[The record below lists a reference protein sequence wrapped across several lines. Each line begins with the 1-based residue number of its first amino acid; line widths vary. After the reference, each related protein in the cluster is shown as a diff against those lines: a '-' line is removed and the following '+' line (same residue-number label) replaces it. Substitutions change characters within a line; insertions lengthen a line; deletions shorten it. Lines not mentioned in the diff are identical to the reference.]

1 MKAIKYLLIGALMIG
16 INTPSTAQ
24 EEDHKAVIEQL
35 TKVIKSDAPDKEDQ
49 VKDLFKEYKKEPDVI
64 VGVGRAYLDIKDTE
78 NAQKYADM
86 AIKRDKNYGDA
97 YVLAG
102 DIQVINDNGGA
113 ASALFEQAIYFD
125 PKNPNGY
132 RRYAQVNSKANP
144 SAAVAKLEEMKKQ
157 IPDYPIAL
165 ISAEI
170 FSKSGDLDKA
180 IQYYTQVDKSQMED
194 YQLVDFA
201 LSYFLKGEFE
211 KSLEISQFGNNKF
224 PRNPALNRIS
234 FFDLTN
240 LKRYDEALQ
249 YAHKLFN
256 ESDETKIT
264 ESDYLYYGYAHL
276 GKGNY
281 DDAIAMFQKSIENNK
296 DNEADK
302 NDAMKNIAE
311 AYKKKG
317 DYTNAISTYEK
328 YLDNLKQKT
337 ANDINILATMY
348 MSEAADSTI
357 AEDKKKIYYAKAD
370 SIYGE
375 MATNMPSVADYATL
389 QRAHIGYALD
399 PETKTGLAKPHYE
412 KLIELIN
419 AKPTKDETDNERLIE
434 SYRYMGYYFLL
445 KKDKANS
452 VMYWNKILEID
463 PENAMAKQ
471 ALGLAEQL

>member
-1 MKAIKYLLIGALMIG
+1 MKVIKYFLIGALMIG
-16 INTPSTAQ
+16 ITTPSTAQ

-35 TKVIKSDAPDKEDQ
+35 TKVVKSDAADKEDQ
-49 VKDLFKEYKKEPDVI
+49 IKDLFKDYKKDPDVI
-64 VGVGRAYLDIKDTE
+64 VAIGRAYLDIKDTE

-86 AIKRDKNYGDA
+86 AIKRDKKYGDA

-102 DIQVINDNGGA
+102 DIQVILDNGGE
-113 ASALFEQAIYFD
+113 ASSLFEQAIYFD

-144 SAAVAKLEEMKKQ
+144 SAAVQKLEELKQ
-157 IPDYPIAL
+157 QVPDYPIAL

-170 FSKSGDLDKA
+170 FSKAGDLDKA
-180 IQYYTQVDKSQMED
+180 IQYYNQVDKSKMED
-194 YQLVDFA
+194 YQLVDYA
-201 LSYFLKGEFE
+201 LVYFLKGEFE

-249 YAHKLFN
+249 YAAKLFN
-256 ESDETKIT
+256 ESEETKIT

-281 DDAIAMFQKSIENNK
+281 DEAIAMFQKSIENNQ

-317 DYTNAISTYEK
+317 DYRNAIGTYEK

-337 ANDINILATMY
+337 ANDIHTLATMY
-348 MSEAADSTI
+348 MAEASDSTI
-357 AEDKKKIYYAKAD
+357 AEAQKKVLYAKAD
-370 SIYGE
+370 SIYAE
-375 MATNMPSVADYATL
+375 MADKMPSVAVFATL

-399 PETKTGLAKPHYE
+399 PETKLGLAKPHYE
-412 KLIELIN
+412 KLVELL
-419 AKPTKDETDNERLIE
+419 TTQEKDENTDERLIE
-434 SYRYMGYYFLL
+434 SYRYLGYYYLL
-445 KKDKANS
+445 KDDKTKSAE
-452 VMYWNKILEID
+452 YWNKILAID

-471 ALGLAEQL
+471 ALGLTQAK

>member
-24 EEDHKAVIEQL
+24 EDHKAVIEQL
-35 TKVIKSDAPDKEDQ
+35 TKVIKSDAADKEDQ
-49 VKDLFKEYKKEPDVI
+49 IKDLFKEYKKEPDVI
-64 VGVGRAYLDIKDTE
+64 VAIGRAYLDIKDTE
-78 NAQKYADM
+78 NAKKYADM

-102 DIQVINDNGGA
+102 DIEVINDNGGA

-144 SAAVAKLEEMKKQ
+144 AAAVEKLEELKKQ
-157 IPDYPIAL
+157 VPDYPIAL

-180 IQYYTQVDKSQMED
+180 IQYYAQVDKSQMED

-249 YAHKLFN
+249 YAEKLFN
-256 ESDETKIT
+256 ASEETKIT

-281 DDAIAMFQKSIENNK
+281 DDAIAMFQKSIENNQ

-317 DYTNAISTYEK
+317 DFTNAISTYEK

-337 ANDINILATMY
+337 ANDIHTLATMY
-348 MSEAADSTI
+348 MAEASDSTV
-357 AEDKKKIYYAKAD
+357 AEDKKKLYYAKAD
-370 SIYGE
+370 SIYAE
-375 MATNMPSVADYATL
+375 MADKMPSVADFATL

-399 PETKTGLAKPHYE
+399 PETKDGLAKPHYE
-412 KLIELIN
+412 KLVELIL
-419 AKPTKDETDNERLIE
+419 AKPEKDDTDYTRLIE
-434 SYRYMGYYFLL
+434 SYRYLGYYYLL
-445 KKDKANS
+445 KDDKTNS
-452 VMYWNKILEID
+452 DIYWNKILEID

-471 ALGLAEQL
+471 ALSLTKAK

>member
-1 MKAIKYLLIGALMIG
+1 M
-16 INTPSTAQ
+16 
-24 EEDHKAVIEQL
+24 
-35 TKVIKSDAPDKEDQ
+35 
-49 VKDLFKEYKKEPDVI
+49 
-64 VGVGRAYLDIKDTE
+64 
-78 NAQKYADM
+78 
-86 AIKRDKNYGDA
+86 
-97 YVLAG
+97 
-102 DIQVINDNGGA
+102 
-113 ASALFEQAIYFD
+113 
-125 PKNPNGY
+125 
-132 RRYAQVNSKANP
+132 NSKANP

-170 FSKSGDLDKA
+170 FSKSGELDKA

>member
-1 MKAIKYLLIGALMIG
+1 MIG

-64 VGVGRAYLDIKDTE
+64 VAVGRAYLDIKDTE

-201 LSYFLKGEFE
+201 LSYFLKGVWRFR
-211 KSLEISQFGNNKF
+211 SS
-224 PRNPALNRIS
+224 
-234 FFDLTN
+234 
-240 LKRYDEALQ
+240 
-249 YAHKLFN
+249 
-256 ESDETKIT
+256 ETT
-264 ESDYLYYGYAHL
+264 SSR
-276 GKGNY
+276 
-281 DDAIAMFQKSIENNK
+281 AIPP
-296 DNEADK
+296 
-302 NDAMKNIAE
+302 
-311 AYKKKG
+311 
-317 DYTNAISTYEK
+317 STVYR
-328 YLDNLKQKT
+328 
-337 ANDINILATMY
+337 
-348 MSEAADSTI
+348 SS
-357 AEDKKKIYYAKAD
+357 
-370 SIYGE
+370 
-375 MATNMPSVADYATL
+375 TL
-389 QRAHIGYALD
+389 QTSSVTTRHCSM
-399 PETKTGLAKPHYE
+399 
-412 KLIELIN
+412 
-419 AKPTKDETDNERLIE
+419 PTNCSMSRMRQK
-434 SYRYMGYYFLL
+434 
-445 KKDKANS
+445 
-452 VMYWNKILEID
+452 
-463 PENAMAKQ
+463 
-471 ALGLAEQL
+471 